1 MKTML
6 NTLAA
11 AGLLS
16 LAACTP
22 AGRSPQIAPA
32 PVAGSGSAAA
42 PAAVPADTNR
52 AGYTA
57 ADVEFMQGMIGHH
70 AQALEMTGLVAG
82 RAATPGLRLL
92 AERIHVSQGDEIKR
106 MQAWLRVRGEQV
118 PCVEPGHQHGDMMHV
133 MMPGM
138 ATPAEMERL
147 AAANGIA
154 FDRLFLELMIRHHQ
168 GALTMVADFFAA
180 RGTAQEPEL
189 FQMANDVDADQR
201 AEIARMEALL
211 ASLPAS

>member
-1 MKTML
+1 MV

-11 AGLLS
+11 AGLIS

-22 AGRSPQIAPA
+22 SGQAPRVAPSPTA
-32 PVAGSGSAAA
+32 VT
-42 PAAVPADTNR
+42 VPADTNR

-82 RAATPGLRLL
+82 RAASPGVRLL
-92 AERIHVSQGDEIKR
+92 AERIQVSQKDEITR
-106 MQAWLRVRGEQV
+106 MQNWLRVRGEQV
-118 PCVEPGHQHGDMMHV
+118 PCVEPGHQHDDMAAHL

-138 ATPAEMERL
+138 ATPAQMAQL
-147 AAANGIA
+147 AAASGNA

-168 GALTMVADFFAA
+168 GALRMVADLFAA
-180 RGTAQEPEL
+180 PRPAQEPEF

-201 AEIARMEALL
+201 AEVARMEALL
-211 ASLPAS
+211 ATLPAS

>member
-6 NTLAA
+6 STLA

-16 LAACTP
+16 LAACASA
-22 AGRSPQIAPA
+22 AGPGPA
-32 PVAGSGSAAA
+32 PAA
-42 PAAVPADTNR
+42 PAGPGAAAASVVARADTNR
-52 AGYTA
+52 AGYSA
-57 ADVEFMQGMIGHH
+57 ADVEFMQEMIGHH
-70 AQALEMTGLVAG
+70 AQALKMTGLVAG
-82 RAATPGLRLL
+82 RAATPGLSLL
-92 AERIHVSQGDEIKR
+92 AERIQVSQQDEIKR
-106 MQAWLRVRGEQV
+106 MQQWLRVRGEQV
-118 PCVEPGHQHGDMMHV
+118 PCVEPGHQHDDMMHV

-154 FDRLFLELMIRHHQ
+154 FDRLFLSLMIRHHQ
-168 GALTMVADFFAA
+168 GALAMVADFFGA
-180 RGTAQEPEL
+180 RGAAQEPEI

-211 ASLPAS
+211 ATLPAS

>member
-6 NTLAA
+6 STLA

-16 LAACTP
+16 LAACASA
-22 AGRSPQIAPA
+22 AGPGPA
-32 PVAGSGSAAA
+32 PAA
-42 PAAVPADTNR
+42 PAGTGADIAPMVVRADTNR
-52 AGYTA
+52 AGYSA

-82 RAATPGLRLL
+82 RAATPGLSLL
-92 AERIHVSQGDEIKR
+92 AERIQVSQQDEIKR
-106 MQAWLRVRGEQV
+106 MQQWLRVRGEQV
-118 PCVEPGHQHGDMMHV
+118 PCVEPGHQHDDMMHV

-154 FDRLFLELMIRHHQ
+154 FDRLFLSLMIRHHQ
-168 GALTMVADFFAA
+168 GALAMVADFFGA
-180 RGTAQEPEL
+180 RGAAQEPEI

-211 ASLPAS
+211 ATLPAS

>member
-6 NTLAA
+6 STLA

-16 LAACTP
+16 LAACASA
-22 AGRSPQIAPA
+22 AGPGPA
-32 PVAGSGSAAA
+32 PAA
-42 PAAVPADTNR
+42 PAGTGADIAPMVVRADTNR
-52 AGYTA
+52 AGYSA

-82 RAATPGLRLL
+82 RAATPRLSLL
-92 AERIHVSQGDEIKR
+92 AERIQVSQQDEIKR
-106 MQAWLRVRGEQV
+106 MQQWLRVRGEQV
-118 PCVEPGHQHGDMMHV
+118 PCVEPGHQHDDMMHV

-154 FDRLFLELMIRHHQ
+154 FDRLFLSLMIRHHQ
-168 GALTMVADFFAA
+168 GALAMVADFFGA
-180 RGTAQEPEL
+180 RGAAQEPEI

-211 ASLPAS
+211 ATLPAS

>member
-6 NTLAA
+6 STLA

-16 LAACTP
+16 FAACASAAGPGP
-22 AGRSPQIAPA
+22 ATAAP
-32 PVAGSGSAAA
+32 AGSGADVASVVAR
-42 PAAVPADTNR
+42 ADTNR
-52 AGYTA
+52 AGYSA

-82 RAATPGLRLL
+82 RAATPGLSLL
-92 AERIHVSQGDEIKR
+92 AERIQVSQQDEIKR
-106 MQAWLRVRGEQV
+106 MQQWLRVRGEQV
-118 PCVEPGHQHGDMMHV
+118 PCVEPGHQHDDMAHM

-168 GALTMVADFFAA
+168 GALRMVADFFGS
-180 RGTAQEPEL
+180 RGAAQEPEI
-189 FQMANDVDADQR
+189 FQVANDVDADQR

-211 ASLPAS
+211 ATLPAS

>member
-6 NTLAA
+6 STLA

-16 LAACTP
+16 LAACASA
-22 AGRSPQIAPA
+22 AGPGPA
-32 PVAGSGSAAA
+32 PAA
-42 PAAVPADTNR
+42 PAGPGAAAASVVARADTNR
-52 AGYTA
+52 AGYSA
-57 ADVEFMQGMIGHH
+57 ADVEFMQEMIGHH

-82 RAATPGLRLL
+82 RAATPGLSLL
-92 AERIHVSQGDEIKR
+92 AERIQVSQQDEIKR
-106 MQAWLRVRGEQV
+106 MQQWLRVRGEQV
-118 PCVEPGHQHGDMMHV
+118 PCVEPGHQHDDMMHV

-154 FDRLFLELMIRHHQ
+154 FDRLFLSLMIRHHQ
-168 GALTMVADFFAA
+168 GALAMVADFFGA
-180 RGTAQEPEL
+180 RGAAQEPEI

-211 ASLPAS
+211 ATLPAT

>member
-6 NTLAA
+6 STLA

-16 LAACTP
+16 LAACASA
-22 AGRSPQIAPA
+22 AGPGPA
-32 PVAGSGSAAA
+32 PVAPAGSGADVA
-42 PAAVPADTNR
+42 PVVVRADTNR
-52 AGYTA
+52 AGYSA
-57 ADVEFMQGMIGHH
+57 ADVEFMQGMMGHH
-70 AQALEMTGLVAG
+70 AQALEMTGMVAG
-82 RAATPGLRLL
+82 RSATPGLPLL
-92 AERIHVSQGDEIKR
+92 AERIQVSQKDEIGR
-106 MQAWLRVRGEQV
+106 MERWLRTRGEQV
-118 PCVEPGHQHGDMMHV
+118 PCVEPGHQHGDMMHM

-168 GALTMVADFFAA
+168 GALSMVADFFGKQGA
-180 RGTAQEPEL
+180 GQEPEI
-189 FQMANDVDADQR
+189 FQVANDVDADQR

>member
-6 NTLAA
+6 STLA

-16 LAACTP
+16 LAACASA
-22 AGRSPQIAPA
+22 AGPGPA
-32 PVAGSGSAAA
+32 PAA
-42 PAAVPADTNR
+42 PAGPGAAAASVVARADTNR
-52 AGYTA
+52 AGYSA

-82 RAATPGLRLL
+82 RAATPGLSLL
-92 AERIHVSQGDEIKR
+92 AERIQVSQQDEIKR
-106 MQAWLRVRGEQV
+106 MQQWLRVRGEQV
-118 PCVEPGHQHGDMMHV
+118 PCVEPGHQHDDMMHV

-154 FDRLFLELMIRHHQ
+154 FDRLFLSLMIRHHQ
-168 GALTMVADFFAA
+168 GALAMVADFFGA
-180 RGTAQEPEL
+180 RGAAQEPEI

-211 ASLPAS
+211 ATLPAS